1 MELNIKT
8 SRHISTK
15 KQMRTQLCFT
25 IFEKTST
32 KKQERTF
39 HIYSCFAVFVFT
51 CKAFSFA
58 NDKLFQRTYRFS
70 ISSAVNPVF
79 SAMTSRGIPACLR
92 FFAISRCFCAAPFLS
107 PMASPS
113 ARPCSCDA
121 SQRLPLPVPELHFP
135 VPEIRRSFRQ

>member
-1 MELNIKT
+1 
-8 SRHISTK
+8 
-15 KQMRTQLCFT
+15 MRTQLCFT

-79 SAMTSRGIPACLR
+79 SAMTSTGIEYAKSLHLG
-92 FFAISRCFCAAPFLS
+92 ADFLH
-107 PMASPS
+107 ASG
-113 ARPCSCDA
+113 
-121 SQRLPLPVPELHFP
+121 
-135 VPEIRRSFRQ
+135 

>member
-1 MELNIKT
+1 MDNMELNIKI

-15 KQMRTQLCFT
+15 NQMRTQLCFT

-39 HIYSCFAVFVFT
+39 LVHSCFAVFVFT

-58 NDKLFQRTYRFS
+58 NDKLLQRAYRFS

-79 SAMTSRGIPACLR
+79 SAMTSTGIPACLK
-92 FFAISRCFCAAPFLS
+92 FFAIARFSCAAPS
-107 PMASPS
+107 TSPS
-113 ARPCSCDA
+113 LRPSESPA
-121 SQRLPLPVPELHFP
+121 A
-135 VPEIRRSFRQ
+135 